1 MLLPHLFPVVLP
13 TFFKG
18 SCIFIKYNFNQYS
31 MKNQLRFLSITL
43 ILLLNACSTGPI
55 IPSTDPEKSLTPVVP
70 PHVVSPD
77 VATLKVTNWSA
88 LPGWEVDDIRPAL
101 DTFLQSCN
109 VLRNQKLWMETCN
122 LAASIQKSDNATL
135 HKFFEHYFKPYQVLN
150 SNGGSDGLITGY
162 YEPLLK
168 GSRKSSGRYRFPL
181 YTAPK
186 ELLIVDLGKVYPKLK
201 SLRLRGRLEGRRIVP
216 YYSRAE
222 IEGDPSHLQG
232 YELLW
237 VEDAVELFFLQ
248 IQGSGRVEMANG
260 EIVRVGYQDQNGHPY
275 QSIGKLLVERGE
287 LSLDKAS
294 MQGIKAWGI
303 RNPGKLNEL
312 LHQNPS
318 YVFFRELPA
327 GISGPIG
334 ALGVSL
340 TAGRSLAID
349 PRVIPQGAP
358 VFLSTTWP
366 NSSKKLDRL
375 MIAQDTGGAI
385 KGGVRADFF
394 WGFGKEAANQAGKM
408 KQIGKMWVLMPNS
421 YVQQAQIP

>member
-1 MLLPHLFPVVLP
+1 
-13 TFFKG
+13 
-18 SCIFIKYNFNQYS
+18 
-31 MKNQLRFLSITL
+31 MKNQLRFLSITI
-43 ILLLNACSTGPI
+43 ILLLNACSTEPT
-55 IPSTDPEKSLTPVVP
+55 IPFKDSEKPLTPVVP

-77 VATLKVTNWSA
+77 VGTLKITNWNA
-88 LPGWEVDDIRPAL
+88 LPGWEIDDIRPAL
-101 DTFLQSCN
+101 DTFLRSCI
-109 VLRNQKLWMETCN
+109 VLRNQKLWMETCS
-122 LAASIQKSDNATL
+122 LAGSMQKRDNTTL
-135 HKFFEHYFKPYQVLN
+135 RKFFEHHFKPYQVIN

-168 GSRKSSGRYRFPL
+168 GSRKSSARYRFPL

-186 ELLIVDLGKVYPKLK
+186 ELLIVDLGKVYPELK

-222 IEGDPSHLQG
+222 IESDLSYLQG

-237 VEDAVELFFLQ
+237 VDDAIELFFLQ
-248 IQGSGRVEMANG
+248 IQGSGRIETEDG

-287 LSLDKAS
+287 LSLDEAS

-303 RNPGKLNEL
+303 RNPEKLNEL

-334 ALGVSL
+334 ALGVPL
-340 TAGRSLAID
+340 TAVRSLAID

-366 NSSKKLDRL
+366 NTSKKLHRL
-375 MIAQDTGGAI
+375 MVAQDSGGAI

-394 WGFGKEAANQAGKM
+394 WGFGKDAANQAGKM
-408 KQIGKMWVLMPNS
+408 KQIGKMWVLMPNN
-421 YVQQAQIP
+421 YVQ

>member
-1 MLLPHLFPVVLP
+1 
-13 TFFKG
+13 
-18 SCIFIKYNFNQYS
+18 

-43 ILLLNACSTGPI
+43 ILLLNACSSEPI
-55 IPSTDPEKSLTPVVP
+55 ISFTDPEKSLTPVVP
-70 PHVVSPD
+70 PHVVSPE
-77 VATLKVTNWSA
+77 VATLKVTNWST
-88 LPGWEVDDIRPAL
+88 LPGWEVDDIRPAF

-109 VLRNQKLWMETCN
+109 VLRNQKLWMKSCN
-122 LAASIQKSDNATL
+122 FAASIQKSNNDTL
-135 HKFFEHYFKPYQVLN
+135 RKFFEHYFNPYQVLN

-186 ELLIVDLGKVYPKLK
+186 ELLIIDLGKVYPKLK
-201 SLRLRGRLEGRRIVP
+201 NLRLRGRLEGRKIIP

-222 IEGDPSHLQG
+222 IEGNPSHLQG

-294 MQGIKAWGI
+294 NA
-303 RNPGKLNEL
+303 RN
-312 LHQNPS
+312 
-318 YVFFRELPA
+318 
-327 GISGPIG
+327 
-334 ALGVSL
+334 
-340 TAGRSLAID
+340 
-349 PRVIPQGAP
+349 
-358 VFLSTTWP
+358 
-366 NSSKKLDRL
+366 
-375 MIAQDTGGAI
+375 
-385 KGGVRADFF
+385 
-394 WGFGKEAANQAGKM
+394 
-408 KQIGKMWVLMPNS
+408 
-421 YVQQAQIP
+421 